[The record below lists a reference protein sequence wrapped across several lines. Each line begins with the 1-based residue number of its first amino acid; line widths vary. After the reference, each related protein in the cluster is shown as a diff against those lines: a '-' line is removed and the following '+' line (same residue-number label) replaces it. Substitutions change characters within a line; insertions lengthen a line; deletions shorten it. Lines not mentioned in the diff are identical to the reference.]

1 MPQLVK
7 GGKHT
12 FGWSKVGSGGR
23 IAIPPDAF
31 AEYKFIEGDQAFLFS
46 GSKTSGGFGLA
57 TSRLLGGSPILE
69 MILTQPELSGFKMPE
84 GQFVEIHSRIF
95 CWVTIQDQCI
105 FVPEDTLQHYSI
117 KIGDRLLT
125 VRGSGFALGFI
136 VKGPIIEEAK
146 KHSELLEY

>member
-12 FGWSKVGSGGR
+12 FGWSKVGSDGR
-23 IAIPPDAF
+23 IVIPPDAF
-31 AEYKFIEGDQAFLFS
+31 VEYKFIEGDHAFLFS

-57 TSRLLGGSPILE
+57 TSRLLGSSPIYE
-69 MILTQPELSGFKMPE
+69 MLSSQPELSGFKISE
-84 GQFVEIHSRIF
+84 GQSVQIRSRIF
-95 CWVTIQDQCI
+95 CWITIQNQCI
-105 FVPEDTLQHYSI
+105 FVPENTLKHYSI
-117 KIGDRLLT
+117 KMGDRLLT

-146 KHSELLEY
+146 KHPELLEY

>member
-12 FGWSKVGSGGR
+12 FGWSKVGNDGR

-31 AEYKFIEGDQAFLFS
+31 EEYKFKKGDKAFLVS

-57 TSRLLGGSPILE
+57 TRRLLTGSPIYE
-69 MILTQPELSGFKMPE
+69 MISTQPELSGFQVPE
-84 GQFVEIHSRIF
+84 GQPVKIRSRVF
-95 CWVTIQDQCI
+95 CWVVIQDQCI
-105 FVPEDTLQHYSI
+105 FVPADTLQHYSI
-117 KIGDRLLT
+117 KKGDRLL
-125 VRGSGFALGFI
+125 VARGSGLALGFI

-146 KHSELLEY
+146 KHPELLEY